1 MGLLIVLLVA
11 AVLALLV
18 LPEFRSR
25 PLSSGRR
32 SELFRHPAFW
42 IAVSIAA
49 SLALS
54 LVLGG
59 RAIVLLGAL
68 PLLGLF
74 GSGKAGRDQSPP
86 GRPAPRLASMTRD
99 DAYAVLGLAPGASI
113 REIESAYARLRAR
126 IDPGHGGSAWLA
138 AELDQAREILLA
150 DRDR

>member
-1 MGLLIVLLVA
+1 MGLLIVLLMA
-11 AVLALLV
+11 AALALMM
-18 LPEFRSR
+18 LPEFRRR

-32 SELFRHPAFW
+32 SELFRHPVFW

-74 GSGKAGRDQSPP
+74 RGGRSVRDRIPPHSPSP
-86 GRPAPRLASMTRD
+86 QRPSMTRD
-99 DAYAVLGLAPGASI
+99 DAYAVLGLAPGASV

-126 IDPGHGGSAWLA
+126 IDPGQGGSAWLA
-138 AELDQAREILLA
+138 AELDQARDILLGNQE
-150 DRDR
+150 R